1 MDLNDQLVNEGVEEL
16 LGMIDNSLDTL
27 RNYGAPWNKIF
38 ESDTDDHM
46 DLIYKYEKMVLVRV
60 AQKLKEIHDV

>member
-27 RNYGAPWNKIF
+27 RNYGEPWNKIF
-38 ESDTDDHM
+38 EMDTDNHM
-46 DLIYKYEKMVLVRV
+46 ELIDNFEKQVLIGVSKRLLEN
-60 AQKLKEIHDV
+60 K

>member
-27 RNYGAPWNKIF
+27 RNYGSPWNKLF